1 MVNGSGR
8 IVKFNELDIYGK
20 VNCMDQFMNILC
32 PYEDFRGMT
41 IEEMGANVDYW
52 VEECPEQ
59 FWFDTDGNWY
69 DEGRMV
75 R

>member
-41 IEEMGANVDYW
+41 KVLCEIASKV
-52 VEECPEQ
+52 
-59 FWFDTDGNWY
+59 
-69 DEGRMV
+69 
-75 R
+75 